1 MSLKKEYFHHKI
13 VVDQKDNAR
22 KFFAERELYTIQFL
36 LREFYGFN
44 LNKGHK
50 ILDLGSGDNFLKD
63 SIISREISYSSL
75 DIEDLDFEKDNFK
88 FDNNSFDLIV
98 GLAVIEHLK
107 DPNLFLNEIMR
118 VLKPGSFLFLSTPNW
133 KYSKNNFFDDVTHVK
148 PYSPDSL
155 KQLLEIKGFN
165 KGKLMPSL
173 RCKSKWW
180 YEGKFRFFIAN
191 YFLPFSGTNKLIPD
205 FLKGKSQGMFA
216 LAKK

>member
-22 KFFAERELYTIQFL
+22 KFFAERNFIQFNFIE
-36 LREFYGFN
+36 EFYGFN

-133 KYSKNNFFDDVTHVK
+133 KYSKNNF
-148 PYSPDSL
+148 
-155 KQLLEIKGFN
+155 
-165 KGKLMPSL
+165 LMM
-173 RCKSKWW
+173 
-180 YEGKFRFFIAN
+180 
-191 YFLPFSGTNKLIPD
+191 LP
-205 FLKGKSQGMFA
+205 M
-216 LAKK
+216 